1 MILVVKIDILY
12 DSYLKCFQKKFQQV
26 YEIGVENSR
35 EIARITNYEITKWE
49 ASL

>member
-1 MILVVKIDILY
+1 MTLILNVFK
-12 DSYLKCFQKKFQQV
+12 KKFQQV
-26 YEIGVENSR
+26 HEIGVENSR

>member
-1 MILVVKIDILY
+1 MFSKI
-12 DSYLKCFQKKFQQV
+12 FQQIH
-26 YEIGVENSR
+26 EIGVENSH